1 MRVLVVEDERELA
14 DAIVL
19 GLRGEGYAVDPAY
32 TGIDGYVKAR
42 AYPYDVV
49 CLDVNLPGMDGREI
63 CSRLRRP
70 GVDGGPRILM
80 LTARDGLEDRVAG
93 LDAGADD
100 YLVKPFR
107 FEELTARIRALLR
120 RDAGRSGAVL
130 RVGGLQLDAA
140 RHVATSGGS
149 RLELTPKEFALLRYF
164 MTRPGEVLSE
174 GHLLEHVWDENADP
188 ATRTVRVTVGN
199 LRGKLLAAGA
209 RLIETVP
216 GRGYRLREDGGEGG

>member
-1 MRVLVVEDERELA
+1 MRVLIVEDERELA

-19 GLRGEGYAVDPAY
+19 GLRHEGYAVDPAY
-32 TGIDGYVKAR
+32 TGIDGFIKAR

-63 CSRLRRP
+63 CSRLRAP
-70 GVDGGPRILM
+70 GGDGGPRILM
-80 LTARDGLEDRVAG
+80 LTAQDALEDRVAG

-100 YLVKPFR
+100 YLVKPFQ
-107 FEELTARIRALLR
+107 FDELAARIRALLR
-120 RDAGRSGAVL
+120 RDAGQSGAVL
-130 RVGGLQLDAA
+130 RVGGLELDAA
-140 RHVATSGGS
+140 RHVSRSGGT

-199 LRGKLLAAGA
+199 LRRKLLAAGT
-209 RLIETVP
+209 RPIETVP
-216 GRGYRLREDGGEGG
+216 GRGYRLCEDGGERG